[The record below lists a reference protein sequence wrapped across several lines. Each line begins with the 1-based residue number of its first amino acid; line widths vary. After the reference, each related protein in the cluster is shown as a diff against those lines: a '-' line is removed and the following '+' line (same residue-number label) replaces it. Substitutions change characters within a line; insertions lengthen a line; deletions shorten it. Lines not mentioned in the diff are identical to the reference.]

1 MPATSAN
8 FGNSQAGE
16 SLISLV
22 VPIHNERD
30 NLRDLLQEIQQVW
43 RSAELAEWRW
53 EVIIVDDGSTDG
65 SWEVIQELAAAEER
79 LCGLRLRR
87 NFGKAAAL
95 QAGFHAARGAIVI
108 TLDGDLQDDPR
119 EIPRFVQAVQAGA
132 DVVSGWKVQR
142 RDPWHKV
149 IPSRVFNRL
158 VSWLTGVRL
167 HDHNCGFKAYRA
179 NVLRELHLYGEQH
192 RFVPVL
198 AAERGFRIAEL
209 PVHHRPRRY
218 GYSKYR
224 WQRFIK
230 GLLDLGTV
238 FFLTQY
244 EHRPQHLLGS
254 TGLICGTLAVV
265 GVMACVGALLIGD
278 GSTWSPTAWA
288 GWLLALLVS
297 LTLGLI
303 SVQLLTSG
311 LLAELIVVR
320 TMSQDESYGI
330 AERTPCKRETVL
342 AAIPKSPPSEETSA
356 PPPEPRQR

>member
-1 MPATSAN
+1 MSEISFDPVHSAP
-8 FGNSQAGE
+8 Q
-16 SLISLV
+16 ISLV
-22 VPIHNERD
+22 VPIYNERD
-30 NLRDLLQEIQQVW
+30 NLPVLLQEVQQVW
-43 RSAELAEWRW
+43 QSPELAEWRW
-53 EVIIVDDGSTDG
+53 EMIIVDDGSTDG
-65 SWEVIQELAAAEER
+65 SWEVIQELAAGEER

-95 QAGFHAARGAIVI
+95 QAGFHAARGTMVI

-119 EIPRFVQAVQAGA
+119 EIPRFVQALQQGA
-132 DVVSGWKVQR
+132 DVVSGWKVHR
-142 RDPWHKV
+142 CDPWHKV

-167 HDHNCGFKAYRA
+167 HDHNCGFKAYRSD
-179 NVLRELHLYGEQH
+179 VLRELHLYGEQH

-254 TGLICGTLAVV
+254 TGLICGMLATGGVLACLLTL
-265 GVMACVGALLIGD
+265 LLGD
-278 GSTWSPTAWA
+278 GSTWSLTTWA
-288 GWLLALLVS
+288 GWLMGLLLS

-311 LLAELIVVR
+311 LLAELVVVR
-320 TMSQDESYGI
+320 TMTHDESYGI
-330 AERTPCKRETVL
+330 AERTPSKRGTTAATV
-342 AAIPKSPPSEETSA
+342 PKRPSDKPTSA
-356 PPPEPRQR
+356 PN

>member
-1 MPATSAN
+1 MPATSPN
-8 FGNSQAGE
+8 PGNPVPSG

-43 RSAELAEWRW
+43 QSAELADWSW

-65 SWEVIQELAAAEER
+65 SWDVIRELAAGEEW

-119 EIPRFVQAVQAGA
+119 EIPRFVQAVQQGA

-142 RDPWHKV
+142 SDPWHKV
-149 IPSRVFNRL
+149 IPSRIFNRL

-179 NVLRELHLYGEQH
+179 DVLRELHLYGEQH

-198 AAERGFRIAEL
+198 AAERGFRVAEL
-209 PVHHRPRRY
+209 PVHHRARRY

-244 EHRPQHLLGS
+244 GHRPQHLLGS
-254 TGLICGTLAVV
+254 TGLICGALAVV
-265 GVMACVGALLIGD
+265 GVVACSYTLFSRDESA
-278 GSTWSPTAWA
+278 WSSTAWA

-303 SVQLLTSG
+303 SVQLLTCG

-330 AERTPCKRETVL
+330 AERTPSKREAVAATV
-342 AAIPKSPPSEETSA
+342 PKSPPPDEDPAAS
-356 PPPEPRQR
+356 P

>member
-1 MPATSAN
+1 MSETSLDSVPSAPD
-8 FGNSQAGE
+8 
-16 SLISLV
+16 ISLV
-22 VPIHNERD
+22 VPIYNERD
-30 NLRDLLQEIQQVW
+30 NLPVLLQEVQQVCQ
-43 RSAELAEWRW
+43 SAELAEWHW
-53 EVIIVDDGSTDG
+53 EMIIVDDGSTDG
-65 SWEVIQELAAAEER
+65 SWEVIQELAAGEER

-95 QAGFHAARGAIVI
+95 QAGFHAARGSIVI

-119 EIPRFVQAVQAGA
+119 EIPRFIQALQQGA

-142 RDPWHKV
+142 CDPWHKV
-149 IPSRVFNRL
+149 IPSRIFNRL

-179 NVLRELHLYGEQH
+179 DVLRELHLYGEQH

-209 PVHHRPRRY
+209 PVHHRPRRF

-254 TGLICGTLAVV
+254 TGLICGSISVGGVSACLLTL
-265 GVMACVGALLIGD
+265 LLSD
-278 GSTWSPTAWA
+278 GSNWSKPAWA
-288 GWLLALLVS
+288 GWLLGLLLS

-303 SVQLLTSG
+303 GVQLLTSG

-320 TMSQDESYGI
+320 TMTCHEGYGI
-330 AERTPCKRETVL
+330 AERTPCKRGATPTT
-342 AAIPKSPPSEETSA
+342 IPPRPPSQQPSD
-356 PPPEPRQR
+356 EPSSSTTN